1 MYFQIKTTYNRPK
14 LSYTSDLTTN
24 SRVSSLANP
33 SQHCLY
39 LGLCHVISYWFILVS
54 FKILTVEL
62 PSKDFSAE
70 LCGHLLSQVLR
81 RYRAIL
87 NLEKPDYHQNQT
99 EATSLAVNDET
110 DRHPVNE
117 YYLINCSTSL
127 QLNQARGVLNLGKRH
142 FSC

>member
-54 FKILTVEL
+54 FKTLQSSYLQKTLVRNCVVTYFL
-62 PSKDFSAE
+62 KFCD
-70 LCGHLLSQVLR
+70 
-81 RYRAIL
+81 AIV
-87 NLEKPDYHQNQT
+87 Q
-99 EATSLAVNDET
+99 
-110 DRHPVNE
+110 
-117 YYLINCSTSL
+117 
-127 QLNQARGVLNLGKRH
+127 
-142 FSC
+142 F